1 MNDNRTI
8 NGWMADEH
16 LVLPRSVVGFY
27 IRGEMWL
34 GLKMLPG
41 LDVPEFLEGAK
52 MAYDTVTR
60 GMYAR
65 DWDGLRPLVS
75 KRMFEAMKGA
85 MEQYGDDAKR
95 IEGFEADDAIEVT
108 AARLARVRLFN
119 DMDSPWAPRR
129 CHIDVHF
136 STLESW
142 KIWDYRDNAHVEP
155 FDGQRRVQEYTWRF
169 EGSVMP
175 PRMTEEEALAKD
187 LSTYDLLSVTAPG
200 APVNADEIETLPD
213 QGDPWIVESIV

>member
-1 MNDNRTI
+1 MLRSALRRARAHTARRLSTGTHVQRMNDNRTI

-75 KRMFEAMKGA
+75 KRMFEAMNGA
-85 MEQYGDDAKR
+85 ME
-95 IEGFEADDAIEVT
+95 
-108 AARLARVRLFN
+108 
-119 DMDSPWAPRR
+119 
-129 CHIDVHF
+129 
-136 STLESW
+136 
-142 KIWDYRDNAHVEP
+142 
-155 FDGQRRVQEYTWRF
+155 
-169 EGSVMP
+169 
-175 PRMTEEEALAKD
+175 
-187 LSTYDLLSVTAPG
+187 
-200 APVNADEIETLPD
+200 
-213 QGDPWIVESIV
+213 